1 MAIVNQNLM
10 TMCVRNNCCTIMANQ
25 NMMTMCI
32 RDNDDNNGEHDF
44 GNPRRRQTLNKL
56 GFAKKK
62 KNCVVGAKV

>member
-1 MAIVNQNLM
+1 
-10 TMCVRNNCCTIMANQ
+10 MANQ